1 MRERERE
8 RERTGVEAVAAV
20 SELVKT
26 GQMTVTRAVLSRLGQ
41 TEVKDTD
48 LLVARYYQNQT
59 HTLSPKVPQ
68 MTL

>member
-1 MRERERE
+1 VCE
-8 RERTGVEAVAAV
+8 RERTGVEAVAAG

-26 GQMTVTRAVLSRLGQ
+26 GQMTVTRAVLSLLGQ
-41 TEVKDTD
+41 TEVKDPD

-59 HTLSPKVPQ
+59 HTVSPNVPQ